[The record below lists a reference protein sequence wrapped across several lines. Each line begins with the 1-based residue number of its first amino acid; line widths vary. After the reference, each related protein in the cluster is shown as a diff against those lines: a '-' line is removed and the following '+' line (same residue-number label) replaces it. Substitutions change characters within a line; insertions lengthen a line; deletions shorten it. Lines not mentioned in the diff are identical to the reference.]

1 MKKVKITNIELLKFA
16 KKAQRETTHLV
27 KPIIYTDKKK
37 KNNKEFCRTNKG
49 YRINAKD

>member
-1 MKKVKITNIELLKFA
+1 MKVKITNLDLLKFA

-37 KNNKEFCRTNKG
+37 KANKEFCRNVKNKF
-49 YRINAKD
+49 K